1 VRRHLRGPRSPVVA
15 LGVAVAAV
23 TAYVLS
29 IAYDAT
35 AYLNDEYG
43 TVMAGRTM
51 AHDAGE
57 VVSASAA
64 GLHRGP
70 ERLTSIV
77 LAIPDAVMGST
88 PWEMGAGHLALAL
101 AYALV
106 AVPAYALMR
115 GLDVPRWPA
124 AGLAAAAIAGP
135 WMVFGTTML
144 NVALAAPLTI
154 LFAWAAWRA
163 VVRPSVGAEALVV
176 GVAAL
181 MTTARASHAA
191 FFGAAVLAAV
201 AAAWWTREAGEGLVR
216 LPRRVF
222 ARTPVIAAVA
232 LLGVAAVVVLG
243 PERFAGDAYDQSA
256 SIRFPLGQ
264 IWDSLAW
271 TTAALAIATGFVALP
286 IGGAWA
292 LRELVRP
299 ADVRTGSFAV
309 IALAIVLLYVYVAGA
324 AGAEQQE
331 RYPAVLAAL
340 PIVALGAALF
350 RRGEAWVL
358 GTAVLGLVAAR
369 AIATRA
375 VTDAADPL
383 SYFFEPAQLFF
394 SKVVVGR
401 LTVALPGDEHMVTIA
416 TVGAAATAVLVTACL
431 APQHERAWHR
441 NIKVPGTVPGTTGGT
456 VPGTVVL
463 VVLVFGAVS
472 GVYTLRKYEPA
483 LGPDSLSQVAWL
495 DRAGGGENV
504 VFWNYQWH
512 VNKPDRDVRARLTL
526 YHNASACCGEWRPE
540 LADSVGGD
548 GTIERDPVPR
558 YVAGPDGY
566 RPLVFEAVQTSRP
579 TAYGNPFRVERF
591 AGDHPRAAAEV
602 VGAGVDGA
610 VEDEPAEIV
619 AYPALRGHCLDVTVT
634 NRAEA
639 SGPIGYEVGDRRG
652 RLRPGGLRVVRVPG
666 AVPVRRTGDVDAPL
680 VLGEI
685 HYVECDGPESR

>member
-1 VRRHLRGPRSPVVA
+1 M
-15 LGVAVAAV
+15 AAV
-23 TAYVLS
+23 TTYVLS

-43 TVMAGRTM
+43 TVMAGRGM
-51 AHDAGE
+51 AHDVGE

-64 GLHRGP
+64 GQFRGP
-70 ERLTSIV
+70 ERLTSVV
-77 LAIPDAVMGST
+77 LAIPDAVFDST
-88 PWEMGAGHLALAL
+88 PWQMGVGHLLL
-101 AYALV
+101 VLSYALV

-124 AGLAAAAIAGP
+124 AGLAAAAILGP
-135 WMVFGTTML
+135 WVVFGTTML
-144 NVALAAPLTI
+144 NITLAAPLTI
-154 LFAWAAWRA
+154 AFAWATWRA
-163 VVRPSVGAEALVV
+163 VVRPSLGAEALAI
-176 GVAAL
+176 GVAAV

-201 AAAWWTREAGEGLVR
+201 AAAWWTREPGEGLPR

-232 LLGVAAVVVLG
+232 LVGLVVVVVLG

-256 SIRFPLGQ
+256 SIKFPLGQ
-264 IWDSLAW
+264 LWDSLAW
-271 TTAALAIATGFVALP
+271 TTAALALATGFVALP

-292 LRELVRP
+292 LRQLVRP
-299 ADVRTGSFAV
+299 ADVRAGAFAV

-324 AGAEQQE
+324 AGAEEQE

-340 PIVALGAALF
+340 PVVALGAALY

-375 VTDAADPL
+375 VTDATDPL

-401 LTVALPGDEHMVTIA
+401 LTVALPGDAHMVTIA
-416 TVGAAATAVLVTACL
+416 TVGAAAVAVVITACL
-431 APQHERAWHR
+431 APQYERAWHR

-456 VPGTVVL
+456 VPGTTGGTVPGTVVVAL
-463 VVLVFGAVS
+463 VVFGVVS
-472 GVYTLRKYEPA
+472 GVYTLHKYEPA
-483 LGPDSLSQVAWL
+483 LGPDSLSEVAWL

-504 VFWNYQWH
+504 VFWNYQWY

-548 GTIERDPVPR
+548 GRLERDPVPR
-558 YVAGPDGY
+558 YVAGPDSY
-566 RPLVFEAVQTSRP
+566 RPVVFEAYQTSRP

-591 AGDHPRAAAEV
+591 VGDQPRAAAEV
-602 VGAGVDGA
+602 VGAGPDGA
-610 VEDEPAEIV
+610 VEDAPARIV

-639 SGPIGYEVGDRRG
+639 PGPIGYELGDRRG

-666 AVPVRRTGDVDAPL
+666 GVTVRRTGDVDAPL

-685 HYVECDGPESR
+685 YYVECDAPQSR